1 MDDRLPVEEDGLD
14 WSVGGDS
21 IVDSIEI
28 LDGAGTV
35 DIHYSVLQMMYCKN
49 N

>member
-28 LDGAGTV
+28 LDDVGTV
-35 DIHYSVLQMMYCKN
+35 DIHYSAFANDVLQK
-49 N
+49 